1 MFGGRCCSECY
12 NFKCNFMSSD
22 FHINYFYLDFFIYGL
37 NYTFIQVRQYLLD
50 DVSEFL
56 STKFVE
62 LKGEMEMSEDKGC
75 TFVLKAFIDYLF
87 ERERENFRARRKD
100 NENSVT
106 LTTIHQVPIP
116 LD

>member
-1 MFGGRCCSECY
+1 MEVFSPLLST
-12 NFKCNFMSSD
+12 MSFD
-22 FHINYFYLDFFIYGL
+22 FHINSLSFQGL
-37 NYTFIQVRQYLLD
+37 NHTFVQVRQYLLD

-62 LKGEMEMSEDKGC
+62 VKGEKDFSEDKGC
-75 TFVLKAFIDYLF
+75 IFVLKAFIDYLF
-87 ERERENFRARRKD
+87 ERERENFRTRRKD

-116 LD
+116 LN